1 VSKRTVS
8 PGLGSVASGALT
20 AASMLVVAAVAA
32 AVGVVIAREFGRT
45 DETDGL
51 LAAYGVFIVIV
62 IGAQAI
68 RIAVLPDLARAR
80 LEDRLAG
87 ELAGFALALAAI
99 VVPLVLVTELATP
112 WLATVLTGGSSGVAQ
127 DTAAEVLRWV
137 VPAACANLFAGLVAS
152 GLAAL
157 DDYLLAAVGYAAGS
171 VAGLTLIVLRVEPD
185 GIIAVAW
192 GMTLN
197 ATIALCVPLVGLAVR
212 AVHTGMPR
220 RAVVPTGP
228 PFRARLGTFVVGAA
242 LPLALQGLYVV
253 CLPFASREGTGAATS
268 FVYAY
273 VGASALVTV
282 TGGSLGLVTSV
293 PLSRVGIGVASTARH
308 VVAASW
314 ISLALVGAACGVF
327 ALAGG
332 DVVESVLGGAYG
344 GEVGAELGRL
354 IVLLAPWILASVA
367 ISLAFPLAFVTG
379 RTRALPWIGLTAL
392 VLQVPLAWLGSELL
406 DLDGLALALA
416 CTTILVCGAL
426 LWQLRA
432 LGATAPGLAAAA
444 LTTCAIA
451 AVSFVAPSLLLG
463 SVAAAALGLVIYV
476 VVYALVRP
484 RGLTDGW
491 HYLRTLG

>member
-1 VSKRTVS
+1 MSKRTDS
-8 PGLGSVASGALT
+8 PGLGSLASGALT
-20 AASMLVVAAVAA
+20 AASLLVVSGVAA

-80 LEDRLAG
+80 GEDRLAG

-99 VVPLVLVTELATP
+99 VVPLVLVAELATP
-112 WLATVLTGGSSGVAQ
+112 WLASVLTGGGSEVAQ

-157 DDYLLAAVGYAAGS
+157 DDYALAALGYAAGS
-171 VAGLTLIVLRVEPD
+171 IAGLTLILLRIEPD

-197 ATIALCVPLVGLAVR
+197 ATIALSVPLAGLQCWRFACACHAARSAHRPAVPRAVR
-212 AVHTGMPR
+212 HVRCRCRAPARAPAAVR
-220 RAVVPTGP
+220 RLPAVRQP
-228 PFRARLGTFVVGAA
+228 
-242 LPLALQGLYVV
+242 
-253 CLPFASREGTGAATS
+253 EGTGAATS

-282 TGGSLGLVTSV
+282 TAGSLGLVTSV
-293 PLSRVGIGVASTARH
+293 PLSRSDIGAASTSRH
-308 VVAASW
+308 IVAASW
-314 ISLALVGAACGVF
+314 VSLALVGAACGVF

-379 RTRALPWIGLTAL
+379 RTRALPWIGLAAL
-392 VLQVPLAWLGSELL
+392 VVQVPLAWLGAKLL
-406 DLDGLALALA
+406 DLDGLALSLAL
-416 CTTILVCGAL
+416 TTILVCGAL
-426 LWQLRA
+426 LWQLA
-432 LGATAPGLAAAA
+432 CLGEAAPGLVAAA
-444 LTTCAIA
+444 LTIGAIA
-451 AVSFVAPSLLLG
+451 VVAFVAPALLLG
-463 SVAAAALGLVIYV
+463 SVAAAALGLVAYV
-476 VVYALVRP
+476 VVLALVRP

-491 HYLRTLG
+491 HYLRALG